1 MGHCN
6 FALKAA
12 MVRQT
17 KRSKQKQF
25 KQGNNVGTVC
35 DQWANTANTMDT
47 LLPDRTIAYA
57 TATMTVF
64 QGC

>member
-1 MGHCN
+1 
-6 FALKAA
+6 

-17 KRSKQKQF
+17 KRSKQNQF

-35 DQWANTANTMDT
+35 DGWANTANTMDT
-47 LLPDRTIAYA
+47 SLPDRTIAYA

-64 QGC
+64 